1 MQVKQY
7 CCEMISISETNRII
21 YYDNIESA
29 VESICKG
36 LELSSQI
43 EGKIYAILEHI
54 EPILIFKKVV
64 LP

>member
-1 MQVKQY
+1 
-7 CCEMISISETNRII
+7 MISISETNRII